1 MDILYILGGFIG
13 LMIGGN
19 YLVSGAV
26 AVATHWRISPMIIG
40 LTLVGFGTS
49 MPELV
54 TSVQAALI
62 GSPGIAMGNVIGSNI
77 ANILLILGV
86 GAMLA
91 PITVARKTLTRDGVV
106 LVVSTMLCLALVL
119 YGSIGRLAGIGLIA
133 VLIFYVIATIVSDR
147 RSGQI
152 NAHEPVVSGSQSIA
166 LVSLVGGLGVTIL
179 AARFLVEGAVSI
191 AAQLGMSETVIGLT
205 VVAVGTSLPE
215 LMTTIIAARPW
226 HSWGDRTH
234 QPAVGAASNHRI
246 GYLGNARRDGPF
258 DLMRDDALAC
268 QQGRRCRADPVIPAL
283 RWRASLRL
291 SGHVAYS
298 LYVRDHFVDL
308 ESIARVRCHLKSHCL
323 GVLTLQTKDHRAE
336 NQLS

>member
-215 LMTTIIAARPW
+215 LMTTIIAARRGQNDVAFGNVIGSNIFNVLGILGATALISPLSVPPAIIALDIW
-226 HSWGDRTH
+226 VMLGATALLILCAMTH
-234 QPAVGAASNHRI
+234 WRVSRDEGVALI
-246 GYLGNARRDGPF
+246 LLYL
-258 DLMRDDALAC
+258 
-268 QQGRRCRADPVIPAL
+268 
-283 RWRASLRL
+283 
-291 SGHVAYS
+291 
-298 LYVRDHFVDL
+298 LYG
-308 ESIARVRCHLKSHCL
+308 
-323 GVLTLQTKDHRAE
+323 GVLLYA
-336 NQLS
+336 